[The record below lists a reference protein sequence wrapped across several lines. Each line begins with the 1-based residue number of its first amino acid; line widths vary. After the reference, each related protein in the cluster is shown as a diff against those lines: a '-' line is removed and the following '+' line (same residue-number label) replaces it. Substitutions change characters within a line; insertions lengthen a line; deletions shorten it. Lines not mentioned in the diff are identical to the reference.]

1 MSVADPV
8 SSTSSVVIAP
18 TPHDHAG
25 ESRVAETLSELRR
38 VLGDD
43 GVLTDPETLTVFGTD
58 ILGPLEPPVAVLR
71 PTTVEHAAQAVERCL
86 AAGLAINTRGGGASY
101 TQAHVPATTLAVVL
115 DCTAL
120 DRIIAID
127 EEDMTVT
134 VEPGV
139 TWKALDDALA
149 ERGLRT
155 PFWGPYSGLK
165 STVGG
170 ALSQHAISLGSG
182 LYDAS
187 NSVVT
192 GMKVITGRG
201 EVIDTGTTPSRFYR
215 TYGPDLTGLF
225 TGDSGA
231 FGVKLEATLRL
242 IRRPTHVEGS
252 CFVYPEFADMARAM
266 MEAARENLA
275 SEIMAIDPQLQQGQ
289 LGSID
294 SSAALGAAKA
304 IFRSSPG
311 VWSGLRAVLT
321 AALRGRSALKAP
333 GYLVNY
339 ITEGRSAGEARFKL
353 DSIRQTVGQ
362 GGVEVAN
369 TLALA
374 LRAMPF
380 RPFTPVL
387 GPQGERW
394 LPMHCVLP
402 FSQVQPFH
410 QALSAHYEQHAAEMA
425 EHRVHIATMFV
436 TVSSTGFV
444 YEPTFYWQ
452 DSQHAA
458 HRDLVPDDHRQK
470 LPVYPANPEAR
481 AFVRSMKEQMIALMQ
496 AHGATHYQL
505 GKSYPFMSTREPGAA
520 ELLRMLKRQF
530 DPQNLMNPGVL
541 EFPTARTEDN

>member
-1 MSVADPV
+1 MSAADAA
-8 SSTSSVVIAP
+8 SADAAVVEPA
-18 TPHDHAG
+18 AARG
-25 ESRVAETLSELRR
+25 EDSQGHVREAISDLRR
-38 VLGDD
+38 LLGER
-43 GVLTDPETLTVFGTD
+43 GVLTDPETLAVYGTD
-58 ILGPLEPPVAVLR
+58 IFGPLEPPAAVLR
-71 PTTVEHAAQAVERCL
+71 PETTEQAAKAVRRCL
-86 AAGLAINTRGGGASY
+86 DAGLAINARGAGASY
-101 TQAHVPATTLAVVL
+101 THSHVPATTRAVVL
-115 DCTAL
+115 DCTEL

-127 EEDMTVT
+127 EADMTVT

-149 ERGLRT
+149 QRGLRT

-192 GMKVITGRG
+192 GLKVITGRG
-201 EVIDTGTTPSRFYR
+201 EIIDTGATASRFYR
-215 TYGPDLTGLF
+215 TCGPDLTGLF

-242 IRRPTHVEGS
+242 IRRPSHVEGS
-252 CFVYPEFADMARAM
+252 CFVYPKFADMAQAM

-321 AALRGRSALKAP
+321 AATRGRSALNSS

-353 DSIRQTVGQ
+353 DSIRQTVGR

-387 GPQGERW
+387 GPKGERW

-410 QALSAHYEQHAAEMA
+410 QALTAFYDKHAAAMA

-458 HRDLVPDDHRQK
+458 HLDLVPEEHRQQ
-470 LPVYPANPEAR
+470 LPTYPANPEAR
-481 AFVRSMKEQMIALMQ
+481 SFVRTMKKQMIELMQ

-505 GKSYPFMSTREPGAA
+505 GKSYPFMSTREPGAGS
-520 ELLRMLKRQF
+520 LLKTLKREF
-530 DPQNLMNPGVL
+530 DPHNLMNPGVL
-541 EFPTARTEDN
+541 EFPGSEPMVG